1 MKSSPLTRQSIEY
14 LVCEV
19 YKQVFGDQFQTMPI
33 RLMNLFKGELRGT
46 YDSRTFLQSQDEQ
59 AVLVRFLIFSAGR
72 LAFHY
77 TLEQFVMGEFEL
89 SENLV
94 FEAEVHQIDKDWFLG
109 SEEFLWNAAIQR
121 TLPNLERLIRNKDG
135 QYFAHRLKFGQ
146 N

>member
-1 MKSSPLTRQSIEY
+1 
-14 LVCEV
+14 
-19 YKQVFGDQFQTMPI
+19 
-33 RLMNLFKGELRGT
+33 
-46 YDSRTFLQSQDEQ
+46 
-59 AVLVRFLIFSAGR
+59 
-72 LAFHY
+72 
-77 TLEQFVMGEFEL
+77 MGEFEL